1 MTGEIL
7 EQKNPVCL
15 MCKHYLGGWRCKAF
29 NEIPMSILRGEN
41 DHSTPLPNQGNDIVF
56 EEKRTV
62 VDINPRS
69 NQN

>member
-1 MTGEIL
+1 MMITEPICT
-7 EQKNPVCL
+7 K
-15 MCKHYLGGWRCKAF
+15 CKHFELETFTCKAF
-29 NEIPMSILRGEN
+29 NKQIPEDILIGEN

>member
-1 MTGEIL
+1 MTPEKPAICFNCRFFYENYKCPAFRNGIPDEI
-7 EQKNPVCL
+7 
-15 MCKHYLGGWRCKAF
+15 
-29 NEIPMSILRGEN
+29 ILGEN

-62 VDINPRS
+62 VDINHRS

>member
-1 MTGEIL
+1 MEFDL
-7 EQKNPVCL
+7 LCL
-15 MCKHYLGGWRCKAF
+15 NCKHFNPKSNNCAAF
-29 NEIPMSILRGEN
+29 SEIPESIWVGLN

-62 VDINPRS
+62 VDINPLS